1 MLGSSIE
8 ELKIRFQFHNSI
20 MKTIQKKLQLQNG
33 KKLHIRIV
41 INYDLLNGGV
51 VILIMT
57 N

>member
-1 MLGSSIE
+1 
-8 ELKIRFQFHNSI
+8 
-20 MKTIQKKLQLQNG
+20 MKTIQKKLLLQNG